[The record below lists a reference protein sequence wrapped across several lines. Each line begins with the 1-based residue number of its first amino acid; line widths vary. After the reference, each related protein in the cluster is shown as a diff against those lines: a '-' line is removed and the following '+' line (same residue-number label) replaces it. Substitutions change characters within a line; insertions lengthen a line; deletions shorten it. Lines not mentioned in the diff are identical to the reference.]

1 MKLSPLFTSP
11 FPKVETKKE
20 YLKRGFALFTVTT
33 FALFVEFMI
42 YLLSS
47 TYMQEITLGSMV
59 YYLMAAFSHAA
70 MFTVILYVVSYLP
83 FSLFKKG
90 YRIGTILSF
99 ILSFLLV
106 LLGYVNGEVF
116 KIYKF
121 HINGFVLDL
130 LFGKGAGDIF
140 VINNAL
146 IIRCVGII
154 LLFLV
159 LFAVL
164 ISISTHFYLKI
175 YKKIKLILFT
185 LLVSLIC
192 SHLSHAYAAA
202 ANVGSIQD
210 VSACLPQY
218 YPLTANSLMMDLG
231 LVNKNDLYVDKK
243 GGGNLNYPLNPIQ
256 ITKEHHS
263 KKNII
268 FLYIDSWNHSTFNKE
283 VTPNMAKWA
292 QGASTFTN
300 HLSSSNGTR
309 GSIFGSFFSLSSTY
323 WRNFEISGLQPV
335 FVNTLIKE
343 GYQIQAYP
351 SANLVNPPFYRLI
364 FGNVKDLHTET
375 EGKSCFDRDNKLTDN
390 YIDFLD
396 AYNPAS
402 GKPFF
407 SFLFY
412 DLAHAIE
419 IPAPYNKRFQPAAEY
434 FDYLKLDNN
443 TDPTPV
449 LNLYKNCVFHI
460 DQLVAKVLAKLKEK
474 GMLENTIIVITGDHG
489 QEFNENKM
497 NYWGHGSNY
506 SDAQIKVPFVY
517 YEPQRKPATYNY
529 RTCHYDI
536 VPTIMEQALGV
547 TNPAKD
553 YSMGVPLFN
562 ATRPPYHIVGDDLNF
577 AFIFDNCIYE
587 KKPTGRVVTT
597 TRNLR
602 PMDGSSINSKELLDA
617 INYKNRFLK

>member
-1 MKLSPLFTSP
+1 MRLSHFLASP
-11 FPKVETKKE
+11 FTRVYTSKE

-33 FALFVEFMI
+33 FALFVEFII

-70 MFTVILYVVSYLP
+70 MFTILLYLLCYLP
-83 FSLFKKG
+83 FSFCKVTRK
-90 YRIGTILSF
+90 IGTIITF
-99 ILSFLLV
+99 ILSFLVV
-106 LLGYVNGEVF
+106 LLGYINGEVF

-140 VINNAL
+140 VVNNAL
-146 IIRCVGII
+146 IIRCIAII
-154 LLFLV
+154 LIFFLF
-159 LFAVL
+159 FAL
-164 ISISTHFYLKI
+164 LASIGMRFYLQI
-175 YKKIKLILFT
+175 YKRIKLIFITLF
-185 LLVSLIC
+185 VSLVC
-192 SHLSHAYAAA
+192 AHLSHAYAAA

-231 LVNKNDLYVDKK
+231 LVDKNDLYVDAK

-256 ITKEHHS
+256 IANKQHS

-268 FLYIDSWNHSTFNKE
+268 FLYIDSWNHRTFNKD

-292 QGASTFTN
+292 QDASTFTN

-323 WRNFEISGLQPV
+323 WRNFAISGTQPV
-335 FVNTLIKE
+335 FINTLIKE

-351 SANLVNPPFYRLI
+351 SANLVNPPFYRMI
-364 FGNVKDLHTET
+364 FGNVKNLHTET

-396 AYNPAS
+396 SYNPAS
-402 GKPFF
+402 AKPFF

-419 IPAPYNKRFQPAAEY
+419 IPASYNKRFQPAAEY

-443 TDPTPV
+443 TDPTQV
-449 LNLYKNCVFHI
+449 FNLYKNCVFHI
-460 DQLVAKVLAKLKEK
+460 DQLVGKVLAKLKEK

-506 SDAQIKVPFVY
+506 TDAQIKVPFIY
-517 YEPQRKPATYNY
+517 YEPSRKPATYTY
-529 RTCHYDI
+529 KTCHYDI
-536 VPTIMEQALGV
+536 VPTVMEQALGV
-547 TNPAKD
+547 TNPPKD
-553 YSMGVPLFN
+553 YSMGVPLFT
-562 ATRPPYHIVGDDLNF
+562 ATRPPYHIVGDDINF